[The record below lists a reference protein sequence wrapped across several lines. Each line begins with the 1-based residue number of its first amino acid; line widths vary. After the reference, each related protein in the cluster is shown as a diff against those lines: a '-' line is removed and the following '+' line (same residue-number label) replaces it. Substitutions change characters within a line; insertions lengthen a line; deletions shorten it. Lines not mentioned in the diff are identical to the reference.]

1 MNGQRH
7 WRHARRHAMGPG
19 LDFMVR
25 HRGRHRH
32 RGGGKRLFEQGDL
45 RWAALALIA
54 EKPRHGYEL
63 IKAIEEA
70 SGGAYAPSPGV
81 IYPTLTFLEELGY
94 AKAEAAEGGKKLY
107 TITAEGRAILDARKV
122 EVDAL
127 FAFLA
132 ETRARHARPAPE
144 IHRAWENLRT
154 ALNLKV
160 AAAALTPEQ
169 VRAITQALDA
179 AASTIE
185 RS

>member
-1 MNGQRH
+1 MASGRDFATH
-7 WRHARRHAMGPG
+7 W
-19 LDFMVR
+19 
-25 HRGRHRH
+25 RGRHHR
-32 RGGGKRLFEQGDL
+32 RGGGKRLFEQGEL

-81 IYPTLTFLEELGY
+81 IYPTLTLLEELGY
-94 AKAEAAEGGKKLY
+94 AKVEAAEGGKKLY
-107 TITAEGRAILDARKV
+107 AITPEGSAVLEAHKS
-122 EVDAL
+122 EVDEL

-144 IHRAWENLRT
+144 IHRAWENLRM
-154 ALNLKV
+154 ALNVKV
-160 AAAALTPEQ
+160 AATPLTPEQ
-169 VRAITQALDA
+169 VRAVTAALDGA
-179 AASTIE
+179 AAAIE

>member
-1 MNGQRH
+1 MHAHH
-7 WRHARRHAMGPG
+7 WRHARRHGMEAGRAFAERWG
-19 LDFMVR
+19 RGHR
-25 HRGRHRH
+25 HGRH
-32 RGGGKRLFEQGDL
+32 GGRKRLFEQGDL

-81 IYPTLTFLEELGY
+81 IYPTLTLLEELGY
-94 AKAEAAEGGKKLY
+94 AKVEAGDGKKLY
-107 TITAEGRAILDARKV
+107 SITPEGTAVLEAHKA

-127 FAFLA
+127 FSLLA

-154 ALNLKV
+154 ALNV
-160 AAAALTPEQ
+160 RVGAAAMNAEQ
-169 VRAITQALDA
+169 VRAVTAALDA
-179 AASTIE
+179 AAATIE